1 MAMRPARTRLCSRST
16 LVAAIIAVS
25 LVASW
30 PVPAGADQSLDH
42 AREQLIQTKEAI
54 RERAAKLRDVQHGLN
69 RLATQISMSTSAIG
83 HAQERMQKLQ
93 RSIAILTARDQRLQ
107 DRLATRSRE
116 TYILGP
122 GAPILYLLTAT
133 SAADAVSRISFLD
146 EMTRRDALLAM
157 KVQGS
162 AGRLAAARGEQ
173 IRTAHVIALAI
184 DRLTEAQQ
192 RLRRTLVRSNRL
204 YARLQRHKTAVLYA
218 ISRIRPF
225 AVCPVQGPHAVADDF
240 GIWVHHPENQGGDHI
255 HQGNDISAALGTPIV
270 APFDGVATVA
280 SNKIGGLA
288 VMVFG
293 QFGYVYNAHLSR
305 FGTLGT
311 VTKGTVIGY
320 VGATG
325 NASGPHDHFEWH
337 PGGGPAVDPHAF
349 LLQVC

>member
-1 MAMRPARTRLCSRST
+1 MAMRPARSRPPGRST

-25 LVASW
+25 LIASW
-30 PVPAGADQSLDH
+30 PVPASADQSLHH
-42 AREQLIQTKEAI
+42 ARNQLAQTKQAI
-54 RERAAKLRDVQHGLN
+54 RERAARLREVQRALN
-69 RLATQISMSTSAIG
+69 RLATQISLSTSAIG
-83 HAQERMQKLQ
+83 HAQERMQKLE

-107 DRLATRSRE
+107 DRLAARSRE

-157 KVQGS
+157 KVQRS
-162 AGRLAAARGEQ
+162 AERLASARGEQ
-173 IRTAHVIALAI
+173 IRTAHAIALAI
-184 DRLTEAQQ
+184 DRLGEAQR
-192 RLRRTLVRSNRL
+192 RLRRTLARSHRL
-204 YARLQRHKTAVLYA
+204 YARLQLHKTAVLYA

-240 GIWVHHPENQGGDHI
+240 GIWVHHSEKEGGDHI

-288 VMVFG
+288 VKVFG

-320 VGATG
+320 VGETG

>member
-1 MAMRPARTRLCSRST
+1 MAMPARIRPSGRST
-16 LVAAIIAVS
+16 LVAAIVAVS
-25 LVASW
+25 LIASW
-30 PVPAGADQSLDH
+30 PVPASADKALHQ
-42 AREQLIQTKEAI
+42 ARAQLAQTKQAI
-54 RERAAKLRDVQHGLN
+54 RERAAKLREVQRDLN
-69 RLATQISMSTSAIG
+69 QLATQVSRSTSEIG

-107 DRLATRSRE
+107 ERLATRSRE
-116 TYILGP
+116 AYILGP

-146 EMTRRDALLAM
+146 EMTRRDAVLAM
-157 KVQGS
+157 KVQRS
-162 AGRLAAARGEQ
+162 AARLAAARGEQ
-173 IRTAHVIALAI
+173 LRTANVIALAL
-184 DRLTEAQQ
+184 DRLAEAQHQ
-192 RLRRTLVRSNRL
+192 LRKTLARSHRL
-204 YARLQRHKTAVLYA
+204 YDRLQQHKTAVLYA
-218 ISRIRPF
+218 ISRIHPF

-288 VMVFG
+288 VKVFG

-337 PGGGPAVDPHAF
+337 PGGGPAVDPHSF